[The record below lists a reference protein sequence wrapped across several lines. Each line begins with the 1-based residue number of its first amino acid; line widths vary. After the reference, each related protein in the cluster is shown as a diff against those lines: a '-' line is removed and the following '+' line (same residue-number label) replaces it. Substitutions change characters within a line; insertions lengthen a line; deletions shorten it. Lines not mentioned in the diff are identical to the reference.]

1 VYSYISAQQVT
12 PRNNLQYVD
21 HKTTRDA
28 TWGFSLNERVMG
40 KKMKPDIH
48 GNFPSF
54 DLLEEDTATISGQAY
69 SSVSV
74 HSYFCAN

>member
-1 VYSYISAQQVT
+1 LYSYFSAQQVT

-28 TWGFSLNERVMG
+28 TWGFSLNERVIG
-40 KKMKPDIH
+40 KKIKPEIH
-48 GNFPSF
+48 ESFPSF
-54 DLLEEDTATISGQAY
+54 ELLEGDTAAISGQAY

-74 HSYFCAN
+74 LIFLW